1 MSSKLELDKY
11 YTKKEVAEHCYNK
24 AIEVIGKENITE
36 IVEPS
41 AGAGA
46 FLELDKDM
54 IGYDIEPEHDRII
67 KADFITLPLQ
77 YKEGRLFLGNPPYG
91 RCLNLAQK
99 FYKKCVNLGDYIAFI
114 LPISQLN
121 NNTSMFEFDLIYSE
135 DLGEEKYTDR
145 KLHCVFN
152 IYKRN
157 AKGVLNKR
165 PSKTIKDITIIRQ
178 DSKGYKEAPFDI
190 RMCYWGN
197 GSAGKILKDGESY
210 SGEYKIKINNEER
223 KEEIK
228 EFIETFDWNTYIK
241 GIAMKRIK
249 QYNIIDVLK
258 EHIKDIK

>member
-1 MSSKLELDKY
+1 
-11 YTKKEVAEHCYNK
+11 
-24 AIEVIGKENITE
+24 
-36 IVEPS
+36 
-41 AGAGA
+41 
-46 FLELDKDM
+46 
-54 IGYDIEPEHDRII
+54 
-67 KADFITLPLQ
+67 
-77 YKEGRLFLGNPPYG
+77 
-91 RCLNLAQK
+91 
-99 FYKKCVNLGDYIAFI
+99 
-114 LPISQLN
+114 
-121 NNTSMFEFDLIYSE
+121 MFEFDLIYSE

-157 AKGVLNKR
+157 AEGVLNKR

-178 DSKGYKEAPFDI
+178 DSKGYKEAPFNI